1 MKFNKSDFENY
12 MKVFLQ
18 ENSKLNLISKNDEKF
33 LWEKHIFD
41 SLAISKVFEK
51 YGFPKKSFYD
61 YQVSNGRGFV
71 ADFDGKYLKI
81 REKI

>member
-1 MKFNKSDFENY
+1 M
-12 MKVFLQ
+12 
-18 ENSKLNLISKNDEKF
+18 
-33 LWEKHIFD
+33 
-41 SLAISKVFEK
+41 AVFEK